1 VIGGRLGGAARWW
14 PWPPTS
20 GQMPGSS
27 GDSPARSDNAWSV
40 LRRAYNCRP
49 MHRAIIER
57 RLSDAHQR
65 LVRARAE
72 LELLDEQL
80 VVVNEIADDTRVQ
93 ALVAESPAAA
103 KDHDEASRHATAM
116 LRNRQT
122 LVDRIAEL
130 ERRQDE
136 LLDRLVVGPG

>member
-1 VIGGRLGGAARWW
+1 MAVGQHRPGA
-14 PWPPTS
+14 
-20 GQMPGSS
+20 GVL
-27 GDSPARSDNAWSV
+27 GDSPATPANAWSA
-40 LRRAYNCRP
+40 LRHAYNCRP
-49 MHRAIIER
+49 MLRSTIER

-72 LELLDEQL
+72 LGLLDEQL
-80 VVVNEIADDTRVQ
+80 LVVNEIADDTRVR
-93 ALVAESPAAA
+93 ALVAETPVAS
-103 KDHDEASRHATAM
+103 KEHDEASRHATAM